1 MPLSNSISSRLEF
14 QHQTIDEL
22 IKGHREEEL
31 RIRAIP
37 DKWSAF
43 ENIVHLVT
51 YQLVF
56 QERVVRILMESNPA
70 FDRYIADNDP
80 SFEESLQ
87 HSLEHLRGVLYDS
100 RKQIYQQLHGV
111 SDQQLLLT
119 GQHPLFGS
127 LCLIEWTEFFLLH
140 EAHHL
145 FTVFKLLA
153 KR

>member
-1 MPLSNSISSRLEF
+1 MPLSPSLSSRLEF
-14 QHQTIDEL
+14 QHQTIAEL
-22 IKGHREEEL
+22 IEGYSEQEL
-31 RIRAIP
+31 RIRSIA

-43 ENIVHLVT
+43 ENIVHLVL

-56 QERVVRILMESNPA
+56 QERIVRIIVEKHPS
-70 FDRYIADNDP
+70 FERYVAENDP
-80 SFEESLQ
+80 SFEEYL
-87 HSLEHLRGVLYDS
+87 HYPVEHLMELLYDI
-100 RKQIYQQLHGV
+100 RKQVFRQLHDL
-111 SDQQLLLT
+111 SDNERLRT

-127 LCLIEWTEFFLLH
+127 LSLIQWTEFFLLH

>member
-1 MPLSNSISSRLEF
+1 MPLSASLSSRLEF
-14 QHQTIDEL
+14 QHQTIAEL
-22 IKGHREEEL
+22 IEGYTEQEL
-31 RIRAIP
+31 KSRTIP

-43 ENIVHLVT
+43 ENIAHLVL

-56 QERVVRILMESNPA
+56 QERIVQIMVETNPS
-70 FDRYIADNDP
+70 FERYVAENDP
-80 SFEESLQ
+80 SFEEYLQYPLQ
-87 HSLEHLRGVLYDS
+87 HLMELLYDT
-100 RKQIYQQLHGV
+100 RKQICRQLHDL
-111 SDQQLLLT
+111 SENELLRT

-127 LCLIEWTEFFLLH
+127 LSVVQWTEFFLLH